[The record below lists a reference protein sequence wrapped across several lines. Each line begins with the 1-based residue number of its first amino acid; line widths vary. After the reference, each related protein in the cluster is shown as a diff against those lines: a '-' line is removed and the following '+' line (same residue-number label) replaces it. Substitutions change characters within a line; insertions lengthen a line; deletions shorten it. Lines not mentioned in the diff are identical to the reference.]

1 VTLSCAEVVDAQE
14 MRRGKSSTR
23 QGRNKGGLMKLFTTI
38 FKKKRLTLATL
49 LLSFAAA
56 ICDVPQRLDLYDDAG
71 NLLMFVTFE
80 YEGGKNVSRTVY
92 MSDSTF
98 VRKVFITYDL
108 QGRRAR
114 ESSLNFNDDTSFI
127 STYDYRGDT
136 TGFSIADMFGMD
148 QLGGKVRYRTN
159 DSTHFSFSY
168 SAQGSSV
175 TYTISYVKN
184 LDGNPTKVT
193 VSDNKGESHFG
204 IFIYANTGVK
214 ISRSMAKGP
223 LVSVRVR
230 SARIIDVGVDLKK
243 PALVKCDLISLSGR
257 RAGALFEGLL
267 APGAQHKSLRVGSL
281 AQGVYMVTISIDG
294 VMVTKTKYVYQHSS
308 LGGAQ

>member
-1 VTLSCAEVVDAQE
+1 
-14 MRRGKSSTR
+14 
-23 QGRNKGGLMKLFTTI
+23 MKLFTVI
-38 FKKKRLTLATL
+38 VKKNRLTLTTL
-49 LLSFAAA
+49 MLSFAAA
-56 ICDVPQRLDLYDDAG
+56 FSEAPQRLDLYDNAG
-71 NLLMFVTFE
+71 NQLMFVTFE

-108 QGRRAR
+108 QGKRVR
-114 ESSLNFNDDTSFI
+114 ESSLNFNDDTSFV

-136 TGFSIADMFGMD
+136 TGFSIADMFGLD
-148 QLGGKVRYRTN
+148 QMGGRVRYRTN

-175 TYTISYVKN
+175 TYTISYEKN
-184 LDGNPTKVT
+184 PDGNPTKVT
-193 VSDNKGESHFG
+193 VSDNTGESHFG
-204 IFIYANTGVK
+204 LFKYASTSAK
-214 ISRSMAKGP
+214 LSLPMAKGP
-223 LVSVRVR
+223 LAVVRMR

-243 PALVKCDLISLSGR
+243 SSFVKCDLISLSGR
-257 RAGALFEGLL
+257 RAGALFEGLF

-281 AQGVYMVTISIDG
+281 AQGVYMVIVSIDG
-294 VMVTKTKYVYQHSS
+294 VIVTKTKYLYQHSS